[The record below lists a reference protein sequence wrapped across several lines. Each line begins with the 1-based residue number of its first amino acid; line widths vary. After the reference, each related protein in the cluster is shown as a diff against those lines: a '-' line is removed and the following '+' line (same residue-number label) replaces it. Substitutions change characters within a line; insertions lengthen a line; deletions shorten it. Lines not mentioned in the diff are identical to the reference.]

1 MKKVIIF
8 RQTAYCC
15 DMRRKQLGLKPSECI
30 LITACSDNSRIKG
43 YWKEVIVEG
52 TIKLDDMSKEA
63 FARFYMEDMNERHTN
78 TCAARTRA

>member
-30 LITACSDNSRIKG
+30 LLTGCSDNSRIKG
-43 YWKEVIVEG
+43 YWKEVMIDE
-52 TIKLDDMSKEA
+52 TIKLDGMTKEG
-63 FARFYMEDMNERHTN
+63 FQRLYMEDMNERHTD
-78 TCAARTRA
+78 TCAARTHA